1 MSKPDALSVS
11 AIEGGLQFC
20 GLRLQVLDGG
30 IGTALDLDGTSAQ
43 IGFGLARD
51 LDLVAQMLE
60 LDCAFVKQPRLLD
73 NSPRSFISSSFAD
86 LSSIRSAVR

>member
-30 IGTALDLDGTSAQ
+30 IGTPRRSWSTPRTATEISN
-43 IGFGLARD
+43 IFG
-51 LDLVAQMLE
+51 
-60 LDCAFVKQPRLLD
+60 
-73 NSPRSFISSSFAD
+73 
-86 LSSIRSAVR
+86 